1 MFVIQFWFFT
11 LCFLLLV
18 FWFIFQKV
26 SVFFQ
31 FWCLLDLSPIV
42 PCRFKVPVLCASRS
56 SISMVSGNG
65 PMNTFSWWWSNDLS
79 EIVGPFS
86 IERTQVCFLI
96 FPTCFEF
103 VLPSSPLVSSVVLS
117 LLFCVTSN
125 IVLFFV

>member
-42 PCRFKVPVLCASRS
+42 PCRFKVPVLDASRS

-79 EIVGPFS
+79 EIVGTFS

-103 VLPSSPLVSSVVLS
+103 VLPSSPLVSS
-117 LLFCVTSN
+117 LFCHLLHSFRV
-125 IVLFFV
+125 

>member
-1 MFVIQFWFFT
+1 MFFT
-11 LCFLLLV
+11 FGFLV
-18 FWFIFQKV
+18 HFPESF
-26 SVFFQ
+26 SFFQ

-56 SISMVSGNG
+56 SISMVSSNG
-65 PMNTFSWWWSNDLS
+65 PMSTFSWWWSNDLS

-103 VLPSSPLVSSVVLS
+103 VLPSSPLVSS
-117 LLFCVTSN
+117 LFCHLLHSFRV
-125 IVLFFV
+125 